1 MHTGRENQFS
11 QDLAQ
16 SWQTTFWKVN
26 KKYSWKVYKSAK
38 CQQINRPKKENK
50 KFTLKGNQYPQDWA
64 QNQQTTFS
72 KVSKKCSWK
81 VDKGTKCQQIK
92 RTKKEQKMHTERE
105 PITVR
110 LSSDLENNFL
120 KSKQKVFLNKKKYQW
135 MKGIRMYPKIGKP
148 NEF

>member
-1 MHTGRENQFS
+1 MSTNRKTKKQPKIAYGEREPILARFS
-11 QDLAQ
+11 SKLANNFLKSEQ
-16 SWQTTFWKVN
+16 KIFLKSLQKCKMSTN
-26 KKYSWKVYKSAK
+26 KQA
-38 CQQINRPKKENK
+38 KKENK

-120 KSKQKVFLNKKKYQW
+120 KSKQKVFLNKKNVNEW
-135 MKGIRMYPKIGKP
+135 KG
-148 NEF
+148 